1 MLSIKKKLGVI
12 FALFTLLISSVVNAK
27 TTVYAAASLTNALQ
41 DIAVAY
47 EKEYPNNELVFSFA
61 SSSTLAKQIE
71 QGAPADIFISANNKW
86 LQHLSAQGF
95 TQKSSEKLLL
105 GNDLVLIAPISST
118 LTEVNI
124 PQGEWLPLLDQQFL
138 SVGDPDHVPAG
149 QYLKESLVYLNL
161 WDQVANKLARGKDV
175 RAALA
180 LVERAEVPLGVVYGT
195 DAKVSDKVKIV
206 GVFPQES
213 YTAVEYPMAILK
225 GRDNPEVEAF
235 YHYLQ
240 SPTAK
245 NIFTHYGFSIK

>member
-1 MLSIKKKLGVI
+1 MLSIKKKLGLI
-12 FALFTLLISSVVNAK
+12 FAVLALFISSVASAK

-47 EKEYPNNELVFSFA
+47 EKQYPNHELVFSFA

-86 LQHLSAQGF
+86 LQHLSAQGL
-95 TQKSSEKLLL
+95 TQKDSEKPLL
-105 GNDLVLIAPISST
+105 GNDLVLIAPISSN
-118 LTEVNI
+118 LTEVDI
-124 PQGEWLPLLDQQFL
+124 AQGEWTALLDQQFL

-149 QYLKESLVYLNL
+149 QYFKEALTNLNL
-161 WDQVANKLARGKDV
+161 WDKVEAKLARGKDV

-180 LVERAEVPLGVVYGT
+180 LVERGEVPLGVVYGT
-195 DAKVSDKVKIV
+195 DAKVSEKVKIV
-206 GVFPQES
+206 GVFPQQS

-225 GRDNPEVEAF
+225 GHNNPEVEDF

-245 NIFTHYGFSIK
+245 NIFAGYGFSIK